1 MSFLASDC
9 AAGVTGLLMNRSVAT
24 TVMMEA
30 IRKSVLE
37 LTTDYKHPLLEDT
50 GPIVSLVA
58 YQNNYAASFFLQT
71 AEAPLDVNKV
81 NSFFIFNNP
90 YSVPSLSNLATNA
103 GYDLK
108 FCSPDSIEVLLNIP
122 GLPMYWTRNNNLIY
136 LASMPDNAY
145 NCYMRYQTQHPLTQ
159 IVIAPTDT
167 TAAAA
172 FAAQQIMM
180 ADEWQEI
187 LEYAAAIR
195 IAPTVNLADKRTELH
210 TSLYGDQKFQTSAG
224 IEGAP
229 GLIFQRTSQRNRDQ
243 GTTTRRMRLRMG
255 SV

>member
-1 MSFLASDC
+1 MSFLAGDC
-9 AAGVTGLLMNRSVAT
+9 VAGITGLLMNRPVT
-24 TVMMEA
+24 TIVMMEA
-30 IRKSVLE
+30 VRKALLE

-58 YQNNYAASFFLQT
+58 YQNSYTASFFLQ
-71 AEAPLDVNKV
+71 ASEAPLDVSKV
-81 NSFFIFNNP
+81 NSFYLFNNP
-90 YSVPSLSNLATNA
+90 YTVPSLSNGSTNA

-108 FCSPDSIEVLLNIP
+108 FRSPDTIEVLLNIP
-122 GLPMYWTRNNNLIY
+122 GLPLYWTRNNNLIY

-145 NCYMRYQTQHPLTQ
+145 SCYMRYQTQHPLTQ
-159 IVIAPTDT
+159 SVISTLLET
-167 TAAAA
+167 TT
-172 FAAQQIMM
+172 FSAQQVMM

-195 IAPTVNLADKRTELH
+195 IAPQVNLADKRNELH
-210 TSLYGDQKFQTSAG
+210 TSLYGDQKFQTSSG

-243 GTTTRRMRLRMG
+243 QTTTRRFRLRMG
-255 SV
+255 RV

>member
-1 MSFLASDC
+1 MSFLAGDC
-9 AAGVTGLLMNRSVAT
+9 VAGIQGLLMNRT
-24 TVMMEA
+24 TADIVMMEA

-37 LTTDYKHPLLEDT
+37 LTEDYKHPLLEDT

-58 YQNNYAASFFLQT
+58 FQNNYAASFFLQT
-71 AEAPLDVNKV
+71 ADAPLDVKKV
-81 NSFFIFNNP
+81 NSFFLFNNP
-90 YSVPSLSNLATNA
+90 YGVPSLSNLATNS

-108 FCSPDSIEVLLNIP
+108 FRSPDSIEVLLNIP
-122 GLPMYWTRNNNLIY
+122 GLPIYWTRNNNLIY
-136 LASMPDNAY
+136 LASMPDQAY

-159 IVIAPTDT
+159 TVINTSPLAT
-167 TAAAA
+167 T
-172 FAAQQIMM
+172 FSAQQIMM

-195 IAPTVNLADKRTELH
+195 IAPQVNLANKRSELH

-243 GTTTRRMRLRMG
+243 ATTSRRFRLRMG
-255 SV
+255 RV

>member
-9 AAGVTGLLMNRSVAT
+9 AAGVTGLLMNRSIAT
-24 TVMMEA
+24 TAMMEA
-30 IRKSVLE
+30 LRKAVLE

-50 GPIVSLVA
+50 GPIVSLTA
-58 YQNNYAASFFLQT
+58 YQNSYEASFFLQT

-108 FCSPDSIEVLLNIP
+108 FRSPDSIEVLLNIP

-136 LASMPDNAY
+136 LASTPDNAY

-159 IVIAPTDT
+159 TVIAPTDT
-167 TAAAA
+167 VAAAA

-195 IAPTVNLADKRTELH
+195 IAPTVNLADKKTELH
-210 TSLYGDQKFQTSAG
+210 TSLYGDQKFQTSSG
-224 IEGAP
+224 IEGSP

>member
-1 MSFLASDC
+1 MSFLAGDC
-9 AAGVTGLLMNRSVAT
+9 VAGITGLLMNRSVAT

-71 AEAPLDVNKV
+71 SEAPLDVSKV

-108 FCSPDSIEVLLNIP
+108 FRSPDSIEVLLNIP
-122 GLPMYWTRNNNLIY
+122 GLPIYWTRKFLSDKKTIIYIDDADRKLESLLIEKY
-136 LASMPDNAY
+136 
-145 NCYMRYQTQHPLTQ
+145 
-159 IVIAPTDT
+159 
-167 TAAAA
+167 
-172 FAAQQIMM
+172 F
-180 ADEWQEI
+180 
-187 LEYAAAIR
+187 
-195 IAPTVNLADKRTELH
+195 
-210 TSLYGDQKFQTSAG
+210 
-224 IEGAP
+224 
-229 GLIFQRTSQRNRDQ
+229 
-243 GTTTRRMRLRMG
+243 
-255 SV
+255 